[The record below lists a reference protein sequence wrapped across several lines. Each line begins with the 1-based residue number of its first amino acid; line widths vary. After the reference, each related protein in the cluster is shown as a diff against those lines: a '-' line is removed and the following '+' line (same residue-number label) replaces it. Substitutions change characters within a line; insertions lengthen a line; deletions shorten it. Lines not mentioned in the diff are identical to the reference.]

1 MIITD
6 FYRTRNKVKLYRTYS
21 DQNLYI
27 QRDGEIYEQAID
39 PEGTNRIYTETDIP
53 IIYLQEQNLNEEN
66 F

>member
-53 IIYLQEQNLNEEN
+53 IINLQEQNLNEEN

>member
-21 DQNLYI
+21 DQNLHI

-53 IIYLQEQNLNEEN
+53 IIYFQEQNLNEEN

>member
-6 FYRTRNKVKLYRTYS
+6 FYRTQNKVKLYRTYS

-53 IIYLQEQNLNEEN
+53 IIHLQEQNLNEEN